1 MGLDFNTAQF
11 LLGEKARGV
20 SLGRTLTLGH
30 QGVYMTTSEYSGLLA
45 RLGATLENPGHGDD
59 FFKAIG
65 AQPLM
70 AMDASSYEGAD
81 IIHDLNNPIGFKLHS
96 AFDTLIDGGALEHIF
111 NFPISICNCM
121 KMVRPGGRFIM
132 ITPWHNYAGHGFYQ
146 FSPELLHSVLSE
158 DNGYKIERMLIV
170 AEGAWYSVK
179 KPAELKSRIE
189 ITTNDKILLYTTAL
203 RIDEKPI
210 FTNWPQQSDYTSAW
224 QKTGTCDE
232 PEIGAR
238 LTLAQRMCFFFPAFE
253 SLRSALRERRARLS
267 NRPSWNPGLVR
278 ICASTEIPITN

>member
-20 SLGRTLTLGH
+20 SLGRTLTLGR
-30 QGVYMTTSEYSGLLA
+30 QGVYMTTSEYSGLLS

-59 FFKAIG
+59 FFKALG

-81 IIHDLNNPIGFKLHS
+81 LIHDLNHPIGLKLHS
-96 AFDTLIDGGALEHIF
+96 TFDTLIDGGALEHIF
-111 NFPISICNCM
+111 NFPVSIRNCM
-121 KMVRPGGRFIM
+121 QMVKPGGRFIM

-158 DNGYKIERMLIV
+158 DNGYKVERMLIA
-170 AEGAWYSVK
+170 AEGNWYNVR
-179 KPAELKSRIE
+179 KPAELKHRIE
-189 ITTNDKILLYTTAL
+189 ITTNDKILLCITAL
-203 RIDEKPI
+203 RVDDKPI
-210 FTNWPQQSDYTSAW
+210 FTKWPQQSDYTSAW
-224 QKTGTCDE
+224 QKTGSYNESD
-232 PEIGAR
+232 IGPR
-238 LTLAQRMCFFFPAFE
+238 LTLAQRISLIFPAFE
-253 SLRSALRERRARLS
+253 FLRCALRERRARLA
-267 NRPSWNPGLVR
+267 NNPSCNPGLAR